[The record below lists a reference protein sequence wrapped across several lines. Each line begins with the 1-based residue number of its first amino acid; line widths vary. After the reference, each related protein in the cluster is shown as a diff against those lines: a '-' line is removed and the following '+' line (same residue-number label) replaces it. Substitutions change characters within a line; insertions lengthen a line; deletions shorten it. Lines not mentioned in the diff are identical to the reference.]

1 MEKLSQGGR
10 RVKRSLAPL
19 CAIFVFFGVAAA
31 PVAAQG
37 YPVLDVA
44 NLMQAINTLYATYD
58 EITAAI
64 EQVQNT
70 YQQLQ
75 KQIEMV
81 QSMDWD
87 NIGDKIADMD
97 VTSVE
102 GLLNLRYQIK
112 DVTRM
117 VNHNMN
123 LVNAVQDT
131 LTKKTI
137 DFGGKKY
144 TFGGLFGFGA
154 GSEGTTIFDL
164 PKNVA
169 DYVSET
175 GDDLTAGY
183 AGRLTYKQKEAIM
196 RRTGLSPR
204 NYAKIHLVEEQAN
217 TLIKDMLTT
226 GTDENV
232 VALLTQAGE
241 NSKGIDAMMEAAGE
255 SMVAQQ
261 QATTSA
267 ILQLSVGIT
276 RLEAGVGRLA
286 GFMGQQYVAQKIERE
301 TQEDLR
307 EEFELHKRNELIK
320 RSGLPAGF

>member
-1 MEKLSQGGR
+1 MRKRLLLFCAAIVFLS
-10 RVKRSLAPL
+10 
-19 CAIFVFFGVAAA
+19 AAA
-31 PVAAQG
+31 SPVMAQG

-44 NLMQAINTLYATYD
+44 NLMQAINTLYAAYD
-58 EITAAI
+58 QITATI

-75 KQIEMV
+75 KQIKMI
-81 QSMDWD
+81 QNMDWD
-87 NIGDKIADMD
+87 NIGEKLADMD

-123 LVNAVQDT
+123 LINAVQDT

-137 DFGGKKY
+137 NFGGKKY

-154 GSEGTTIFDL
+154 GSEETTLFDL

-169 DYVSET
+169 DYVSDT
-175 GDDLTAGY
+175 ADDLVAGY
-183 AGRLTYKQKEAIM
+183 AGKLTYRQKEAIM

-204 NYAKIHLVEEQAN
+204 NYAKIHLVEEQVN
-217 TLIKDMLTT
+217 TLLKDMLTT
-226 GTDENV
+226 GTNENI
-232 VALLTQAGE
+232 VALLTEAGE
-241 NSKGIDAMMEAAGE
+241 NAKGIDAMMEAAGE

-267 ILQLSVGIT
+267 ILQLSVGLT
-276 RLEAGVGRLA
+276 RMEAGVGRIA
-286 GFMGQQYVAQKIERE
+286 GFMGQQYVAEQIKQE

-307 EEFELHKRNELIK
+307 EEFELHRKNEKIK
-320 RSGLPAGF
+320 RSGIPAGF

>member
-1 MEKLSQGGR
+1 M
-10 RVKRSLAPL
+10 
-19 CAIFVFFGVAAA
+19 
-31 PVAAQG
+31 AQG

-58 EITAAI
+58 QITATI

-70 YQQLQ
+70 YRQLQ

-81 QSMDWD
+81 EHMDWD
-87 NIGDKIADMD
+87 NVGEKIADMD
-97 VTSVE
+97 VNSVE

-112 DVTRM
+112 DVTRL

-123 LVNAVQDT
+123 LINRVQDT

-137 DFGGKKY
+137 TFGGKKY

-154 GSEGTTIFDL
+154 GSEDTTIFDL

-175 GDDLTAGY
+175 GDDLVAGY
-183 AGRLTYKQKEAIM
+183 AGKLTYRQKEAIM

-217 TLIKDMLTT
+217 TLLKDMLTT
-226 GTDENV
+226 GTDENII
-232 VALLTQAGE
+232 ALLTQAGE

-267 ILQLSVGIT
+267 ILGLSVGIT
-276 RLEAGVGRLA
+276 RLEAGVGRIA
-286 GFMGQQYVAQKIERE
+286 GFMGQQYVAEQIKRE
-301 TQEDLR
+301 TNEDMR
-307 EEFELHKRNELIK
+307 EEFELLRKNEKIK
-320 RSGLPAGF
+320 RSGIPAGF

>member
-1 MEKLSQGGR
+1 MR
-10 RVKRSLAPL
+10 KRIIRF
-19 CAIFVFFGVAAA
+19 CVVIVFFCLAAS
-31 PVAAQG
+31 PVLAQG

-58 EITAAI
+58 QITATI

-70 YQQLQ
+70 YQQLK

-81 QSMDWD
+81 QNMDWD
-87 NIGDKIADMD
+87 NIGEKIADMD
-97 VTSVE
+97 VTSLD

-112 DVTRM
+112 DVTRL

-123 LVNAVQDT
+123 LINNVQDT
-131 LTKKTI
+131 LTKKTVT
-137 DFGGKKY
+137 FGGKKY

-154 GSEGTTIFDL
+154 GSEETTIFDL

-175 GDDLTAGY
+175 GDDLVAGY
-183 AGRLTYKQKEAIM
+183 AGKLTYKQKEAIM

-204 NYAKIHLVEEQAN
+204 NYAKIHLVEEQVN
-217 TLIKDMLTT
+217 TLLKDMLTT

-232 VALLTQAGE
+232 AALLTQAGE
-241 NSKGIDAMMEAAGE
+241 NAKGIDAMMEAAGE

-267 ILQLSVGIT
+267 LLQVSVGIT

-286 GFMGQQYVAQKIERE
+286 GFMGQQYVAEQIKEE
-301 TQEDLR
+301 TDEDLR
-307 EEFELHKRNELIK
+307 EERELLRQNEKIK
-320 RSGLPAGF
+320 RSGIPAGF

>member
-1 MEKLSQGGR
+1 MRKHLLLLCTIIFFLS
-10 RVKRSLAPL
+10 
-19 CAIFVFFGVAAA
+19 A
-31 PVAAQG
+31 PVSPVMAQG

-58 EITAAI
+58 QITATI

-70 YQQLQ
+70 YRQLQ

-81 QSMDWD
+81 EHMDWD
-87 NIGDKIADMD
+87 NVGEKIADMD
-97 VTSVE
+97 VNSVE

-112 DVTRM
+112 DVTRL

-123 LVNAVQDT
+123 LINRVQDT

-137 DFGGKKY
+137 TFGGKKY

-154 GSEGTTIFDL
+154 GSEDTTIFDL

-175 GDDLTAGY
+175 GDDLVAGY
-183 AGRLTYKQKEAIM
+183 AGKLTYRQKEAIM

-217 TLIKDMLTT
+217 TLLKDMLTT
-226 GTDENV
+226 GTDENII
-232 VALLTQAGE
+232 ALLTQAGE

-267 ILQLSVGIT
+267 ILGLSVGIT
-276 RLEAGVGRLA
+276 RLEAGVGRIS
-286 GFMGQQYVAQKIERE
+286 GFMGQQYVAEQIKRE
-301 TQEDLR
+301 TNEDMR
-307 EEFELHKRNELIK
+307 EEFELLRKNEKIK
-320 RSGLPAGF
+320 RSGIPAGF

>member
-1 MEKLSQGGR
+1 MTG
-10 RVKRSLAPL
+10 
-19 CAIFVFFGVAAA
+19 AAS
-31 PVAAQG
+31 PVMAQG
-37 YPVLDVA
+37 YPVLDIA

-58 EITAAI
+58 QITAAI

-81 QSMDWD
+81 QNMDWD
-87 NIGDKIADMD
+87 NIGEKIADMD

-112 DVTRM
+112 DVTRL

-123 LVNAVQDT
+123 LINNVQDT
-131 LTKKTI
+131 LTKKTVT
-137 DFGGKKY
+137 FGGKKY
-144 TFGGLFGFGA
+144 TFGGLFGFGK
-154 GSEGTTIFDL
+154 GGEETTIFDL

-169 DYVSET
+169 DYVSDT
-175 GDDLTAGY
+175 ANDLVAGY
-183 AGRLTYKQKEAIM
+183 AGKLTYKQKEAIM

-204 NYAKIHLVEEQAN
+204 NYAKIHLVEEQVN
-217 TLIKDMLTT
+217 TLLKDMLTS
-226 GTDENV
+226 GTDENIS
-232 VALLTQAGE
+232 ALLTQAGE
-241 NSKGIDAMMEAAGE
+241 NSKGIDAMMMAAGE

-267 ILQLSVGIT
+267 LLQMTVGIT

-286 GFMGQQYVAQKIERE
+286 GFMGQEYVAERIQRE
-301 TQEDLR
+301 TSEDLR
-307 EEFELHKRNELIK
+307 DEFELLRKNEKIK
-320 RSGLPAGF
+320 RSGIPAGF

>member
-1 MEKLSQGGR
+1 MKKGFL
-10 RVKRSLAPL
+10 
-19 CAIFVFFGVAAA
+19 VFCMVIAFITVAAS
-31 PVAAQG
+31 PVMAQG

-58 EITAAI
+58 QITATI

-75 KQIEMV
+75 KQISMV
-81 QSMDWD
+81 KNMDWD
-87 NIGDKIADMD
+87 NVGEKLADMD
-97 VTSVE
+97 VTSLD

-112 DVTRM
+112 DVTRL
-117 VNHNMN
+117 VNNNMN
-123 LVNAVQDT
+123 LINNVQDT

-137 DFGGKKY
+137 TFGGKKY
-144 TFGGLFGFGA
+144 TFGGLFGFGK
-154 GSEGTTIFDL
+154 GSENTTIFDL

-169 DYVSET
+169 DYASET
-175 GDDLTAGY
+175 GDEITAGY
-183 AGRLTYKQKEAIM
+183 AGKLTYKQKEAIM

-204 NYAKIHLVEEQAN
+204 NYAKIHLVEEQVN

-226 GTDENV
+226 GTDENI

-241 NSKGIDAMMEAAGE
+241 NQKGIDAMMEAAGE

-261 QATTSA
+261 QATTTA
-267 ILQLSVGIT
+267 ILQLGIGIT

-286 GFMGQQYVAQKIERE
+286 GYMAQQHVAEQIKQE
-301 TQEDLR
+301 TDEDER
-307 EEFELHKRNELIK
+307 EEFELYRRNEMIK
-320 RSGLPAGF
+320 RFGFPAGF